1 LYRYNNT
8 FQKTLD
14 SQNEV
19 IPLKNIS
26 ILIIS
31 LFILNPLF
39 SQVKRPQNDPK
50 YDFKRLHFG
59 FTVGLNT
66 MDFGIRRPGLG
77 DTLLIA
83 DASRISPGFQV
94 SIVSDLRLA
103 DYFSLRFLPGI
114 TFGQRN
120 LYFYVNDSVLDRKMD
135 LESSFLDFPLVV
147 KYKSKRVNNYA
158 PYLIGGIN
166 IRYDLAAK
174 KGYTIGEGPYQTTYV
189 MLKPFDIYFE
199 IGFGIDYYLKYFKF
213 STELKLSAGL
223 RDIAVGNDFS
233 IYNNSIER
241 LNSYLVMLCFH
252 FE

>member
-1 LYRYNNT
+1 M
-8 FQKTLD
+8 
-14 SQNEV
+14 
-19 IPLKNIS
+19 KNIS
-26 ILIIS
+26 ILIAF

-39 SQVKRPQNDPK
+39 SQVKKAQNDPK
-50 YDFKRLHFG
+50 YDYKRIHFG

-66 MDFGIRRPGLG
+66 MDFGIRRPDLT
-77 DTLLIA
+77 DTIPLKLFFA
-83 DASRISPGFQV
+83 DVSRISPGFQV

-114 TFGQRN
+114 TFGQRR
-120 LYFYVNDSVLDRKMD
+120 LYFYRNDTVLDTKVE

-158 PYLIGGIN
+158 PYFIGGFN
-166 IRYDLAAK
+166 VRYDLARRK
-174 KGYTIGEGPYQTTYV
+174 VDDQDIDVK
-189 MLKPFDIYFE
+189 LKPFDIYFE

-213 STELKLSAGL
+213 STELKLSTGL
-223 RDIAVGNDFS
+223 MNVLDTSTGDLQYVES
-233 IYNNSIER
+233 IDR